1 LTEMMYKFRA
11 PELSAQFITA
21 PLEDCQL
28 RVLVLVV
35 RVPSYEDIRRIV
47 DRGQC
52 RRRNVHWETEG
63 HLELAARGTTTVH
76 RQLSFTTLRIQII
89 IGRLCPQRMP
99 VSIYPNRTDTA
110 VATEP
115 AEGR

>member
-28 RVLVLVV
+28 GVLVLVV
-35 RVPSYEDIRRIV
+35 WVPSYEDIRRIV
-47 DRGQC
+47 DRGP
-52 RRRNVHWETEG
+52 RRGNIHWETEG

-76 RQLSFTTLRIQII
+76 GQLSFTTF
-89 IGRLCPQRMP
+89 P
-99 VSIYPNRTDTA
+99 DTNHHQ
-110 VATEP
+110 
-115 AEGR
+115 